1 MATKRIQKSK
11 ESHEGN
17 NPGPDFRSQSGTM
30 DEGRVKRAT
39 AMTSP
44 INKGNPDRDKI
55 IKKPN
60 GHYSYKNV
68 QKNLSSVSFDWND
81 DSRGFDLV
89 SVIREGIDY
98 KLFRKV
104 AENLPFNDKDW
115 ALVLDTTKRTLERYK
130 KDNKTFAPKQT
141 ETIIE
146 IKQLM
151 QFGEEVFG
159 DPNNFYT
166 WLLMENVALGGA
178 VPKDLLDTSVGLGI
192 VRDELGRI
200 DHGIFA

>member
-1 MATKRIQKSK
+1 MATKKNKKGK
-11 ESHEGN
+11 EPHQQN
-17 NPGPDFRSQSGTM
+17 RPGPAFKSQIGTM
-30 DEGRVKRAT
+30 DERQVKRART
-39 AMTSP
+39 VTFS
-44 INKGNPDRDKI
+44 IDEKI
-55 IKKPN
+55 E
-60 GHYSYKNV
+60 
-68 QKNLSSVSFDWND
+68 KNLSSVSFDWND
-81 DSRGFDLV
+81 DSRGFELV

-104 AENLPFNDKDW
+104 AENLPFNDNDW
-115 ALVLDTTKRTLERYK
+115 ALFLDTTKRTLERYK
-130 KDNKTFAPKQT
+130 KDNKKFSPKQS

-151 QFGEEVFG
+151 KFGEEVFG
-159 DPNNFYT
+159 DPNNFHT
-166 WLLMENVALGGA
+166 WLLMESVALGGA